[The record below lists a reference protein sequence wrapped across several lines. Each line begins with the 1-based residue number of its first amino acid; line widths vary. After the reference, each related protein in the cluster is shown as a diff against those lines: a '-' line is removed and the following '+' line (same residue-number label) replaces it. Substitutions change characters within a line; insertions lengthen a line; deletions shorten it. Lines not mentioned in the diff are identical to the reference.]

1 VCVSSRSKK
10 NKEEDEFYILSLR
23 SLKYRY
29 YDELSNK
36 IPLYSR
42 MLDVS
47 AERAGSSSSGTS
59 IPQLK
64 ITAGAIMEC
73 LYVLNVTSF

>member
-1 VCVSSRSKK
+1 MNYQIKYLSTRECQTCLP
-10 NKEEDEFYILSLR
+10 KE
-23 SLKYRY
+23 
-29 YDELSNK
+29 
-36 IPLYSR
+36 
-42 MLDVS
+42 
-47 AERAGSSSSGTS
+47 AGSSSSGTS

>member
-36 IPLYSR
+36 IPFYSR
-42 MLDVS
+42 MSDVS
-47 AERAGSSSSGTS
+47 AERSRFKFKWNIHSS
-59 IPQLK
+59 
-64 ITAGAIMEC
+64 A
-73 LYVLNVTSF
+73 